1 MVSEHVVSLSSANW
15 AAEVE
20 KASVPVLVDFGAA
33 WCPPC
38 RMIAPIIAD
47 LAGEYKG
54 VMKMGT
60 IDTDEETAL
69 AAQFGVMSL
78 PTLLVF
84 QDGQVIDRV
93 VGFMPKAALKK
104 RIESLL
110 G

>member
-20 KASVPVLVDFGAA
+20 SASVPVLVDFGAA

-38 RMIAPIIAD
+38 RMLAPIIAD
-47 LAGEYKG
+47 LAAEYKG
-54 VMKMGT
+54 LMKMGT
-60 IDTDEETAL
+60 IDTDDETAL
-69 AAQFGVMSL
+69 AAQFGVLGL

-84 QDGQVIDRV
+84 KDGKVIDRV
-93 VGFMPKAALKK
+93 IGFTPKKELKK
-104 RIESLL
+104 RIDGVL